1 MTPDI
6 PPESLK
12 LPSRLLKSF
21 KRQTVAQAAILLTVI
36 STISKPLGLLRE
48 MVIADRFGATA
59 LTDAFVVS
67 QNLPTIFGGLI
78 AAALISALIP
88 VFIRTKEQKGELQA
102 WMLASRVF
110 TLLSVVL
117 LLSCLLL
124 YLFAGPVVNFMTP
137 GLEQYRFELTVYLT
151 RFMIPLVFFG
161 TLLGLFTAIL
171 NAYQH
176 FLLPAAASLLN
187 NVFMIGAVLLLAS
200 RLSIVSLIIGSLGA
214 ILVQFFLVSGAL
226 LRRKPYLRFN
236 FRWRDPDLARVFKI
250 LIPIVIGGSA
260 GVINMIVDRT
270 VASFLPVASI
280 SALNYASRLM
290 GIPQAMFIGNLAT
303 AVYPTL
309 SLHVAR
315 NEWNA
320 FRQKLGKGLYALW
333 YIILPSTAGL
343 VFLAQPLIGAIYQHG
358 AFTAEATSLTA
369 ATLLYYALGLF
380 AHAGNSL
387 LSNAFVSL
395 GDTFTPMM
403 LGFLAVGVNVNLN
416 FSFGGQLGAPGLAL
430 ATSCAALVNFLAM
443 LYFLQKRMGKGI
455 LKEHWW
461 GLIKSLAASLLMGGA
476 CFLLWGGV
484 ERFIAPQGFWLRLIL
499 TAAVVIFGVFFYAG
513 LSFLFRIS
521 EVQRYWNYLRRI
533 LEKVHLRKRLG

>member
-1 MTPDI
+1 MA
-6 PPESLK
+6 PESL
-12 LPSRLLKSF
+12 PESSRLSARFLEYF
-21 KRQTVAQAAILLTVI
+21 KRQTVAQAAIILTII
-36 STISKPLGLLRE
+36 SAISKPLGLLRE
-48 MVIADRFGATA
+48 MVIADKFGATA

-78 AAALISALIP
+78 AGALISAFIP

-102 WMLASRVF
+102 WVLASRVF
-110 TLLSVVL
+110 TILSFTL

-151 RFMIPLVFFG
+151 RFMIPLILFG

-176 FLLPAAASLLN
+176 FLLPAATTLLN

-200 RLSIVSLIIGSLGA
+200 RLSIASLIIGSLGA
-214 ILVQFFLVSGAL
+214 VLVQFSIVSGVL
-226 LRRKPYLRFN
+226 LGRKPYLRFN
-236 FRWRDPDLARVFKI
+236 FRWRDPDLTRVFKI
-250 LIPIVIGGSA
+250 LIPIVVGGSA

-303 AVYPTL
+303 AVYPAL

-315 NEWNA
+315 NEWDS

-343 VFLAQPLIGAIYQHG
+343 AFLARPLIGAIYQHG
-358 AFTAEATSLTA
+358 AFTAGATALTA
-369 ATLLYYALGLF
+369 TTLLYYSLGLF

-416 FSFGGQLGAPGLAL
+416 LALGWPLGAPGLAL
-430 ATSCAALVNFLAM
+430 ATSCAALVNFLLM
-443 LYFLQKRMGKGI
+443 LHFLERRIGAGI
-455 LKEHWW
+455 MREHWW
-461 GLIKSLAASLLMGGA
+461 GVIKSLVASLLMGGA
-476 CFLLWGGV
+476 CFLLWEGV
-484 ERFIAPQGFWLRLIL
+484 ERFVAPQGFWLRLVL
-499 TAAVVIFGVFFYAG
+499 TAAVVLCGVLIYAG
-513 LSFLFRIS
+513 LSFLFKIS
-521 EVQRYWNYLRRI
+521 EVQRYWNYVRRI
-533 LEKVHLRKRLG
+533 FEKVHLCKRPG

>member
-1 MTPDI
+1 M
-6 PPESLK
+6 
-12 LPSRLLKSF
+12 
-21 KRQTVAQAAILLTVI
+21 AQAAILLTII

-124 YLFAGPVVNFMTP
+124 YLFAAPVVNFMTP

-176 FLLPAAASLLN
+176 FLLPAAATLLN

-200 RLSIVSLIIGSLGA
+200 RLSIASLIIGSLGA

-226 LRRKPYLRFN
+226 LRRKLYLRFN
-236 FRWRDPDLARVFKI
+236 FRWRDPDSARVFKI

-270 VASFLPVASI
+270 VASFLPISSI
-280 SALNYASRLM
+280 SALNYAAKLM

-315 NEWNA
+315 NEWDA

-343 VFLAQPLIGAIYQHG
+343 AFLAQPLIGAVYQHG

-369 ATLLYYALGLF
+369 VTLLYYALGLF

-416 FSFGGQLGAPGLAL
+416 LALGYPLGAPGLAL
-430 ATSCAALVNFLAM
+430 ATSGAAMVNFLLM
-443 LYFLQKRMGKGI
+443 LYFLERRIGTGI
-455 LKEHWW
+455 MRGYWW
-461 GLIKSLAASLLMGGA
+461 GVIKSLAASLLMGGA
-476 CFLLWGGV
+476 CFLLWEGV
-484 ERFIAPQGFWLRLIL
+484 ERFISPQDFWLRLTL
-499 TAAVVIFGVFFYAG
+499 TAAVVLCGLFIYAG
-513 LSFLFRIS
+513 LSFLFKIS
-521 EVQRYWNYLRRI
+521 EVQRYWNYLRRV
-533 LEKVHLRKRLG
+533 LEKAHLCKRPG